1 MCLSVRLLFLQPTRS
16 PSRGSLHAPSPPV
29 LISADILRKNEA
41 LDRMCK
47 PIATRPA
54 PPKPVAV
61 PTPKPAAPES
71 EPAPMESEPAMPELV
86 AEEVVDAA
94 APAADIA
101 MEV

>member
-1 MCLSVRLLFLQPTRS
+1 MCFCPPAADKESQQRKLARTE
-16 PSRGSLHAPSPPV
+16 PPV

-86 AEEVVDAA
+86 AEEVDAA